1 MTSIFSGINNN
12 IPGLLQEMYLP
23 PDQQIAEGWRIQDGG
38 LLRTNGPLVDLYRA
52 NSARAG
58 RPLLDP
64 TPANRVMVST
74 DMGNV
79 SRRVP
84 SIHPLVAVAPPDV
97 ALHTAE
103 FAEWAVKPDANRA
116 VVESATAM
124 AQTAVDVW
132 TRPDVLRDIRDA
144 FSPGP

>member
-1 MTSIFSGINNN
+1 IPHHTVTEWYVRSRTLETLEPLKERVLAALEAGARATGCTMTWE
-12 IPGLLQEMYLP
+12 PTC
-23 PDQQIAEGWRIQDGG
+23 AEYSE
-38 LLRTNGPLVDLYRA
+38 LRTNGPLVDLYRA
-52 NSARAG
+52 NSAHAG

-84 SIHPLVAVAPPDV
+84 SIHPLVAVAPPYV

-124 AQTAVDVW
+124 A
-132 TRPDVLRDIRDA
+132 
-144 FSPGP
+144 